1 MATASSPLDEIKMNF
16 LTLSFPGKLEEAFLD
31 DYFQKSLRHVRI
43 ALLLGLFFY
52 GIFGILDAWIVPEVK
67 QKLWIIR
74 YAVFSPFLF
83 IVLLFSFSAHFKK
96 YMQLSIAG
104 VVLAAGLGIVAMI
117 VIAPYPG
124 NYSYYAGLILVFLF
138 GYTFFKLRFIWATL
152 TGWTIV
158 IAYEI
163 SAVWLSQTPIP
174 ILVNN
179 NFFFLAGNIIGMFAC
194 YSIESYSRKAFMQ
207 ARQLEAEKKKV
218 SAANRDLEKRVEER
232 TAQLIQTNEELT
244 QEIAGHK
251 RTGDALKESEQQFK
265 SLSENSPE
273 IIYTLGLN
281 GLFTYVN
288 PAWEKVLGHPSE
300 EVIGKYFVHFVR
312 KEDAR
317 FYMKQFK
324 GIRDEKQTIRDI
336 TGALLHRDGSTRLFS
351 LSGAPNIDKEGKV
364 RGMIGLLKDITE
376 QQRLQAKLEQAKKM
390 EIIGTLA
397 GGVAHDLNNILSG
410 LVSYPEMLLLDLPED
425 SPLREP
431 ILKIQQSGEKVSA
444 IVQDL
449 LTLARRGITATEV
462 VNLNDIIFEYMKSLE
477 YERSKSFHPDIQVEI
492 NLHTNLLNILG
503 SPVHLSKTLMN
514 LISNAMEAMV
524 DGGKILIMTENRY
537 IERPIRGYDD
547 VKEGDYVVLSVSDTG
562 IGISSEDMKRIFE
575 PFYTKKTMGRSGTG
589 LGMTVIWGTVKDH
602 KGYIDVKS
610 AEGKGTTFTL
620 YFPVSQKVLAED
632 KSRLSIDDIMGK
644 GESILV
650 VDDEEEQRE
659 IASRMLNKLGYSIT
673 SVSSGEEAVNYMKDN
688 SADLLVL
695 DMIMDPGIDGL
706 ETYKRILEFYTKQ
719 KAIIVSGFSE
729 TKRVKEAQRVG
740 VGAYLEKS
748 FLFEKIGLSVKSE
761 LDKEIANLGASPQLG

>member
-1 MATASSPLDEIKMNF
+1 MATASSPLDEIKVNL
-16 LTLSFPGKLEEAFLD
+16 LTLSFPGNFEEAFLD

-43 ALLLGLFFY
+43 ALLLGIFFY
-52 GIFGILDAWIVPEVK
+52 GIFGILDAWLVPEVK

-74 YAVFSPFLF
+74 YAIFCPFLF

-96 YMQLSIAG
+96 YMQLSIAAA
-104 VVLAAGLGIVAMI
+104 VLVAGLGIVAMI

-194 YSIESYSRKAFMQ
+194 YSIESYSRRAFMQ

-218 SAANRDLEKRVEER
+218 TAANRDLEKRVEER
-232 TAQLIQTNEELT
+232 TVQLIQINEELT
-244 QEIAGHK
+244 QEIAE
-251 RTGDALKESEQQFK
+251 RRQAEDALKESEQRFK

-281 GLFTYVN
+281 GSFTYVN

-317 FYMKQFK
+317 FYIKQFK

-351 LSGAPNIDKEGKV
+351 LSGAPNIDKEGNV

-410 LVSYPEMLLLDLPED
+410 LVSYPELLLLDLPEE

-449 LTLARRGITATEV
+449 LTLARRGITITEV

-477 YERSKSFHPDIQVEI
+477 YERLKSFHPDIQVEI

-524 DGGKILIMTENRY
+524 DGGKMLIMTENRY
-537 IERPIRGYDD
+537 IERPIRGYRD

-575 PFYTKKTMGRSGTG
+575 PFYTKKMMGRSGTG

-602 KGYIDVKS
+602 KGYIDVQS

-620 YFPVSQKVLAED
+620 YFPVAQEVLAED
-632 KSRLSIDDIMGK
+632 KPRLSIDDIMGK

-659 IASRMLNKLGYSIT
+659 IASGMLKKLGYSVT
-673 SVSSGEEAVNYMKDN
+673 SVSSGEEAVDYMKDN
-688 SADLLVL
+688 SADLLLL

-706 ETYKRILEFYTKQ
+706 ETYKRILEFYPKQ
-719 KAIIVSGFSE
+719 KAIIASGFTK
-729 TKRVKEAQRVG
+729 TKRVKEAQRLG
-740 VGAYLEKS
+740 AGAYLEKP
-748 FLFEKIGLSVKSE
+748 FLLEKIGLSVRSE
-761 LDKEIANLGASPQLG
+761 LDKEIA

>member
-1 MATASSPLDEIKMNF
+1 MAAASSPLDEIKVDF
-16 LTLSFPGKLEEAFLD
+16 LTLSFSGNFEEAFLD

-52 GIFGILDAWIVPEVK
+52 GIFGILDAWLVPEVK

-74 YAVFSPFLF
+74 YAIFSPFLF

-96 YMQLSIAG
+96 YMQLSIAAT
-104 VVLAAGLGIVAMI
+104 VLVAGLGIVAMI

-194 YSIESYSRKAFMQ
+194 YSIESYSRRAFMQ

-218 SAANRDLEKRVEER
+218 TAANRDLEKRVEER

-244 QEIAGHK
+244 QEIVEHK
-251 RTGDALKESEQQFK
+251 QTEDALKESEQRFK

-281 GLFTYVN
+281 GSFTYVN

-312 KEDAR
+312 REDAR
-317 FYMKQFK
+317 FYIKHFK
-324 GIRDEKQTIRDI
+324 GIRNEKQTIRDI
-336 TGALLHRDGSTRLFS
+336 TGALLHRDGSTHLFS
-351 LSGAPNIDKEGKV
+351 LSGAPNIDKEGNV

-410 LVSYPEMLLLDLPED
+410 LVSYPELLLLDLPEE

-449 LTLARRGITATEV
+449 LTLARRGITTTEV
-462 VNLNDIIFEYMKSLE
+462 ANLNDIIFEYMKSPE
-477 YERSKSFHPDIQVEI
+477 YERLESFHPDIQVEI
-492 NLHTNLLNILG
+492 NLHTDLLNILG

-524 DGGKILIMTENRY
+524 DGGKILVMTENRY

-575 PFYTKKTMGRSGTG
+575 PFYTKKMMGRSGTG

-602 KGYIDVKS
+602 KGYIDVQS
-610 AEGKGTTFTL
+610 AEGKWTKFTL

-632 KSRLSIDDIMGK
+632 KPRLSIDDIMGE

-659 IASRMLNKLGYSIT
+659 IASGMLKKLGYSVT
-673 SVSSGEEAVNYMKDN
+673 SVSSGEEAVDYMKDN
-688 SADLLVL
+688 SADLLLL
-695 DMIMDPGIDGL
+695 DMIMDPRIDGL
-706 ETYKRILEFYTKQ
+706 ETYKRILEFYPRQ
-719 KAIIVSGFSE
+719 KAIIASGFTN
-729 TKRVKEAQRVG
+729 TKRVKEAQRLGAG
-740 VGAYLEKS
+740 VYLEKP
-748 FLFEKIGLSVKSE
+748 FLLEKIGLSIRSE
-761 LDKEIANLGASPQLG
+761 LDKEIA

>member
-1 MATASSPLDEIKMNF
+1 MATASFALDEIKVNL
-16 LTLSFPGKLEEAFLD
+16 LTLSFPGNFEEAFLD

-43 ALLLGLFFY
+43 ALLLGIFFY
-52 GIFGILDAWIVPEVK
+52 GIFGILDAWLVPEVK

-74 YAVFSPFLF
+74 YAIFCPFLF

-96 YMQLSIAG
+96 YMQLSIAAA
-104 VVLAAGLGIVAMI
+104 VLVAGLGIVAMI

-194 YSIESYSRKAFMQ
+194 YSIESYSRRAFMQ

-218 SAANRDLEKRVEER
+218 TAANRDLEKRVEER
-232 TAQLIQTNEELT
+232 TAQLIQINEELT
-244 QEIAGHK
+244 QEIAERK
-251 RTGDALKESEQQFK
+251 QAEDALKESEQRFK

-281 GLFTYVN
+281 GSFTYVN

-317 FYMKQFK
+317 FYIKQFK

-351 LSGAPNIDKEGKV
+351 LSGAPNIDKEGNV

-410 LVSYPEMLLLDLPED
+410 LVSYPELLLLDLPEE

-449 LTLARRGITATEV
+449 LTLARRGITTTEV

-477 YERSKSFHPDIQVEI
+477 YERLKSVHPDIQVEI

-524 DGGKILIMTENRY
+524 DGGKMLIMTENRY

-562 IGISSEDMKRIFE
+562 IGISSEDIKRIFE
-575 PFYTKKTMGRSGTG
+575 PFYTKKMMGRSGTG

-602 KGYIDVKS
+602 KGYIDVQS

-620 YFPVSQKVLAED
+620 YFPVA
-632 KSRLSIDDIMGK
+632 
-644 GESILV
+644 
-650 VDDEEEQRE
+650 
-659 IASRMLNKLGYSIT
+659 
-673 SVSSGEEAVNYMKDN
+673 
-688 SADLLVL
+688 
-695 DMIMDPGIDGL
+695 
-706 ETYKRILEFYTKQ
+706 
-719 KAIIVSGFSE
+719 
-729 TKRVKEAQRVG
+729 
-740 VGAYLEKS
+740 
-748 FLFEKIGLSVKSE
+748 
-761 LDKEIANLGASPQLG
+761 